1 MLRRWESET
10 KKVELP
16 SRKVYVS
23 NVSPLPER
31 VVSAVVAYCCTCPE
45 VGSIGSQSVYNL
57 VKGYGRHFRPHARGQ
72 PKSLSEHHI
81 FIIIT
86 LLFII
91 LILLFIISLL
101 LFIYQFFVSLS
112 FSGNKMCY

>member
-16 SRKVYVS
+16 LRKIYVS
-23 NVSPLPER
+23 NVSPMPER

-57 VKGYGRHFRPHARGQ
+57 VKRYGRHFRPHARGQ
-72 PKSLSEHHI
+72 PKSLSKHHI
-81 FIIIT
+81 FIISKF
-86 LLFII
+86 LAQDNDFPA
-91 LILLFIISLL
+91 LIGSLRPRYEPL
-101 LFIYQFFVSLS
+101 SLS
-112 FSGNKMCY
+112 LTK

>member
-16 SRKVYVS
+16 SRKIYVS

-31 VVSAVVAYCCTCPE
+31 VVSYCCTCPG

-91 LILLFIISLL
+91 LILYLSFHCYYLFIDFL
-101 LFIYQFFVSLS
+101 
-112 FSGNKMCY
+112 

>member
-16 SRKVYVS
+16 SRKIYVS
-23 NVSPLPER
+23 NVSPLQER
-31 VVSAVVAYCCTCPE
+31 VVFAVVAYCSTCPE

-57 VKGYGRHFRPHARGQ
+57 VRGYERHFRPHARGQ

-81 FIIIT
+81 FIIIIYY
-86 LLFII
+86 LFINF
-91 LILLFIISLL
+91 L
-101 LFIYQFFVSLS
+101 
-112 FSGNKMCY
+112 

>member
-16 SRKVYVS
+16 SRKIYVS

-31 VVSAVVAYCCTCPE
+31 AVSAVVAYCCTCPE

-57 VKGYGRHFRPHARGQ
+57 VRGYERHFRPHARGQ

-81 FIIIT
+81 FIII
-86 LLFII
+86 
-91 LILLFIISLL
+91 ILLFIISLL
-101 LFIYQFFVSLS
+101 LSIYQFFVRLT
-112 FSGNKMCY
+112 FSVNKMCY